1 MVVKMEK
8 LRGKTAFITG
18 GASGLG
24 LSIAK
29 AAAEAGM
36 KIVLA
41 DLRKSVL
48 DEALEWFKDNDRE
61 AIGIEL
67 NVTDREAFEKA
78 AEEAVSK
85 FGNIHLL
92 CNNAG
97 IGCTRG
103 ALWEVSPA
111 DTDIAL
117 DVNLRSV
124 LNGIQAIVPGML
136 KHGEGG
142 HIVNTS
148 SKNGLLP
155 PASLG
160 LYNLTKG
167 AVVSL
172 TETLAADL
180 PEGYGASVFCPGP
193 FKTNL
198 GNTTREISAML
209 KDEPLTPAPQSP
221 MQEWLNNTELDF
233 DPEEA
238 FSREMPAEI
247 AGRLVIRGIRRG
259 DLYIITHPEFYEG
272 VKARYDAV
280 LRAFPK
286 DKPSEAFKKVFAFL
300 TYNPVFAKQREYM

>member
-1 MVVKMEK
+1 MDK
-8 LRGKTAFITG
+8 LKGKTAFITG

-24 LSIAK
+24 LAIAK
-29 AAAEAGM
+29 AAAGAGM
-36 KIVLA
+36 RVILA
-41 DLRKSVL
+41 DLRRAVL
-48 DEALEWFKDNDRE
+48 DEALPWFSENGAE

-67 NVTDREAFEKA
+67 NVTDREAYERA

-103 ALWEVSPA
+103 RLWEVSYQ
-111 DTDIAL
+111 DTDIAI
-117 DVNLRSV
+117 DINLRGV
-124 LNGIQAIVPGML
+124 LNGIQAIVPGMI

-155 PASLG
+155 PATLG
-160 LYNLTKG
+160 LYNTTKG
-167 AVVSL
+167 AVVCL
-172 TETLAADL
+172 TETLAAEL
-180 PEGYGASVFCPGP
+180 PDGYGASVFCPGP

-198 GNTTREISAML
+198 GNTSREVPALL
-209 KDEPLTPAPQSP
+209 KGEPVPPPPPPPA
-221 MQEWLNNTELDF
+221 WLNDAELDF
-233 DPEEA
+233 DPAEA
-238 FSREMPAEI
+238 TSREMPAEV
-247 AGRLVIRGIRRG
+247 AGRLVIRGVRRG

-286 DKPSEAFKKVFAFL
+286 DKPNEAFKKMFSFL
-300 TYNPVFAKQREYM
+300 TYNPVFEKQREYV

>member
-1 MVVKMEK
+1 MEK
-8 LRGKTAFITG
+8 LKGKTAFITG

-24 LSIAK
+24 LAIAK
-29 AAAEAGM
+29 AAAKAGM
-36 KIVLA
+36 KVILA
-41 DLRKSVL
+41 DLRRAVL
-48 DEALEWFKDNDRE
+48 DEALPWFDENGAE

-67 NVTDREAFEKA
+67 NVTDREAYERV

-103 ALWEVSPA
+103 RLWEVSYQ
-111 DTDIAL
+111 DTDMAI
-117 DVNLRSV
+117 DINLRGV
-124 LNGIQAIVPGML
+124 LNGIQAIVPGMI

-155 PASLG
+155 PATLG
-160 LYNLTKG
+160 LYNMTKG
-167 AVVSL
+167 AVVCL
-172 TETLAADL
+172 TETLAAEL

-198 GNTTREISAML
+198 GNTSREVPALL
-209 KDEPLTPAPQSP
+209 KGEPVPPP
-221 MQEWLNNTELDF
+221 PPPPWLENTEMDF
-233 DPEEA
+233 DPAEA
-238 FSREMPAEI
+238 TSREMPAEV
-247 AGRLVIRGIRRG
+247 AGQLVIRGIRRG

-286 DKPSEAFKKVFAFL
+286 DKPNEDFKRMFSFL
-300 TYNPVFAKQREYM
+300 TYNPAFEKQREYV

>member
-1 MVVKMEK
+1 MQK
-8 LRGKTAFITG
+8 LSGKTAFITG
-18 GASGLG
+18 GASGIG
-24 LSIAK
+24 LAIAK
-29 AAAEAGM
+29 AAAQAGM
-36 KIVLA
+36 NIILA
-41 DLRKSVL
+41 DLRRSVL
-48 DEALEWFKDNDRE
+48 DEALLWFSENGIE

-67 NVTDREAFEKA
+67 NVTDRAAFENA
-78 AEEAVSK
+78 AAEAVSR

-97 IGCTRG
+97 IGCKPG
-103 ALWEVSPA
+103 PLWEVSHQ

-117 DVNLRSV
+117 DVNLRGV
-124 LNGIQAIVPGML
+124 LNGIQAIVPGMI

-155 PASLG
+155 PPTLG
-160 LYNLTKG
+160 LYNLTKA
-167 AVVSL
+167 AVVAL
-172 TETLAADL
+172 TETLASEL

-193 FKTNL
+193 FKTSL
-198 GNTTREISAML
+198 GDTSREVPALL
-209 KDEPLTPAPQSP
+209 KGEPVPPPSP
-221 MQEWLNNTELDF
+221 PPEWLQHTEMDF

-238 FSREMPAEI
+238 FSREMPAEV
-247 AGRLVIRGIRRG
+247 AGNLVIRGVRRG

-286 DKPSEAFKKVFAFL
+286 DKPNEAFKKMFAFL
-300 TYNPVFAKQREYM
+300 TYNPVFAKQREYL

>member
-1 MVVKMEK
+1 MEK
-8 LRGKTAFITG
+8 LKGKTAFITG
-18 GASGLG
+18 GGSGIG
-24 LSIAK
+24 LAIAK
-29 AAAEAGM
+29 AAAAAGM
-36 KIVLA
+36 NIALA
-41 DLRKSVL
+41 DLRPSAL
-48 DEALEWFKDNDRE
+48 DEALAWFRE
-61 AIGIEL
+61 NGVEAWGVQL
-67 NVTDREAFEKA
+67 NVTDRQAFENA
-78 AEEAVSK
+78 AKEAVSR

-103 ALWEVSPA
+103 PLWEVSYD
-111 DTDIAL
+111 DTDMAL
-117 DVNLRSV
+117 DINLRGV

-136 KHGEGG
+136 AHGEGG

-172 TETLAADL
+172 TETLAAEL

-198 GNTTREISAML
+198 GSTSREVPAL
-209 KDEPLTPAPQSP
+209 LRGEEPPPPPPPPA
-221 MQEWLNNTELDF
+221 WLDGAELDF
-233 DPEEA
+233 DPKEA
-238 FSREMPAEI
+238 FAREMPVET
-247 AGRLVIRGIRRG
+247 AGQLVIRGVRRG
-259 DLYIITHPEFYEG
+259 DLYIITHSEFYEG

-286 DKPSEAFKKVFAFL
+286 DKPNEAFKKVFSFI
-300 TYNPVFAKQREYM
+300 TYNPVFAKQRDYI

>member
-1 MVVKMEK
+1 MEK
-8 LRGKTAFITG
+8 LKGKTAFITG
-18 GASGLG
+18 GASGIG
-24 LSIAK
+24 LAVAK
-29 AAAEAGM
+29 AAAAAGM

-41 DLRKSVL
+41 DLRRAVL
-48 DEALEWFKDNDRE
+48 DEALTWFRDNGAD
-61 AIGIEL
+61 AAGIEL
-67 NVTDREAFEKA
+67 NVTDRRAFEKA
-78 AEEAVSK
+78 GEEAVSK

-103 ALWEVSPA
+103 PLWEVSYE
-111 DTDIAL
+111 DTDMAL
-117 DVNLRSV
+117 DINLRGV
-124 LNGIQAIVPGML
+124 LNGIQAIVPGMIA
-136 KHGEGG
+136 HGEGG

-155 PASLG
+155 PATLG

-172 TETLAADL
+172 TETLAAEL

-198 GNTTREISAML
+198 GNTSREIPALLKGEEAPPPPPPFPWL
-209 KDEPLTPAPQSP
+209 KDA
-221 MQEWLNNTELDF
+221 ELDF
-233 DPEEA
+233 DPQEA
-238 FSREMPAEI
+238 FDREMPAEV
-247 AGRLVIRGIRRG
+247 AGELVIRGVRRG
-259 DLYIITHPEFYEG
+259 DLYIITHSEFYEG

-286 DKPSEAFKKVFAFL
+286 DKPNEAFKKVFAFL
-300 TYNPVFAKQREYM
+300 TYNPAFAKQREYV

>member
-1 MVVKMEK
+1 MDK

-18 GASGLG
+18 GASGIG
-24 LSIAK
+24 LAIGK
-29 AAAEAGM
+29 AAAQAGM

-41 DLRKSVL
+41 DVRRAPL
-48 DEALEWFKDNDRE
+48 DEALPWFEENGFE

-67 NVTDREAFEKA
+67 NVVDRAAFKEAAK
-78 AEEAVSK
+78 EAVAK

-103 ALWEVSPA
+103 ELWKVTAE

-117 DVNLRSV
+117 DINIRGI
-124 LNGIQAIVPGML
+124 LNGIQAIVPGMIE
-136 KHGEGG
+136 HGEGG

-155 PASLG
+155 PATLG

-167 AVVSL
+167 AVVCL
-172 TETLAADL
+172 TETLASEL
-180 PEGYGASVFCPGP
+180 PEGYGASVFCPGL
-193 FKTNL
+193 FMTNL
-198 GNTTREISAML
+198 PNTSREI
-209 KDEPLTPAPQSP
+209 PALLAGGPVAP
-221 MQEWLNNTELDF
+221 PNPPRAAPDPDDTMF
-233 DPEEA
+233 DLEDRPVPE
-238 FSREMPAEI
+238 RTAEE
-247 AGRLVIRGIRRG
+247 AGRLVLRGVKRN

-286 DKPSEAFKKVFAFL
+286 DKPHETYKRRLSFV
-300 TYNPVFAKQREYM
+300 TYNPIFEKQREYY

>member
-1 MVVKMEK
+1 MDK

-18 GASGLG
+18 GASGIG
-24 LSIAK
+24 LAVAK
-29 AAAEAGM
+29 AAAGAGM
-36 KIVLA
+36 NIVLA
-41 DLRKSVL
+41 DLRRAVL
-48 DEALEWFKDNDRE
+48 DEALPWFHENGTE

-67 NVTDREAFEKA
+67 NVTDRAAFEA
-78 AEEAVSK
+78 AAAEAVSK

-103 ALWEVSPA
+103 MLWEVSPE
-111 DTDIAL
+111 DTDIAI
-117 DVNLRSV
+117 DINLRGV
-124 LNGIQAIVPGML
+124 LNGIQAVVPGML
-136 KHGEGG
+136 AHGEGG

-155 PASLG
+155 PPTLG

-172 TETLAADL
+172 TETLAAEL

-198 GNTTREISAML
+198 GVTSREVPALL
-209 KDEPLTPAPQSP
+209 KGEETPPPPPPPA
-221 MQEWLNNTELDF
+221 WLNDPELDF
-233 DPEEA
+233 DPQEA
-238 FSREMPAEI
+238 SAREMPAEE
-247 AGRLVIRGIRRG
+247 AGRLVIRGVRRG
-259 DLYIITHPEFYEG
+259 DLYIITHSEFYEG

-286 DKPSEAFKKVFAFL
+286 DKPNEAFKKMMSFL
-300 TYNPVFAKQREYM
+300 TYNPVFAKQREYV

>member
-1 MVVKMEK
+1 MDQLK
-8 LRGKTAFITG
+8 GKTAFITG

-24 LSIAK
+24 LAIAK
-29 AAAEAGM
+29 AAAQAGM
-36 KIVLA
+36 KVILA
-41 DLRKSVL
+41 DLRRTVL
-48 DEALEWFKDNDRE
+48 DEALPWFSENGAD

-67 NVTDREAFEKA
+67 NVTDREAYERA

-103 ALWEVSPA
+103 RLWEVSYQ
-111 DTDIAL
+111 DTDIAI
-117 DVNLRSV
+117 DINLRGV
-124 LNGIQAIVPGML
+124 LNGIQAIVPGMI

-155 PASLG
+155 PATLG
-160 LYNLTKG
+160 LYNMTKG
-167 AVVSL
+167 AVVCL
-172 TETLAADL
+172 TETLAAEL

-198 GNTTREISAML
+198 GNTSREVPALI
-209 KDEPLTPAPQSP
+209 KGEPVPPPPPPPA
-221 MQEWLNNTELDF
+221 WLNNSELDF
-233 DPEEA
+233 DPAEA
-238 FSREMPAEI
+238 ASREMPAEV
-247 AGRLVIRGIRRG
+247 AGKLVIRGIRRG

-286 DKPSEAFKKVFAFL
+286 DKPNEAFKKMYSFL
-300 TYNPVFAKQREYM
+300 TYNPAFEKQREYV